1 MVLSLTSLAF
11 LLTYASMPS
20 FSNWMTQFNKSY
32 NSMNEYVHR
41 KSIYSFN
48 ILKIAKHNSVE
59 NSWKMDLNKFA
70 DMTSSEFKSF
80 VGYCYNNTRN
90 HTDVG
95 DYFEGFDFSELPVSV
110 NWTEKGAVT
119 PVKNQGQC
127 SSCWAFSTTGS
138 IEGAHFLS
146 TFKLESLS
154 EQQLVDCSQSEGNQ
168 GCNGGLMD
176 NGFQYIINNK
186 GITSENNYH
195 YNAIDSLCDH
205 TKINNIVATISRFS
219 NVQTNSETA
228 LMIAI
233 AQQPVSVA
241 IEADQHLFQFYSSGI
256 LTTKCGGVLNHG
268 VLVVGYGTLNNI
280 DYWIVKNSWGE
291 DWGMNGYILLGRG
304 QQYGPRGQC
313 GIQMY
318 PSYPIV

>member
-138 IEGAHFLS
+138 VEGAHFLS

-154 EQQLVDCSQSEGNQ
+154 EQQLVDCSQSKNNY
-168 GCNGGLMD
+168 GCNDGFMD
-176 NGFQYIINNK
+176 DGFQYIINNK
-186 GITSENNYH
+186 GINSESNYP
-195 YNAIDSLCDH
+195 YNARDGICNLNKTFDV
-205 TKINNIVATISRFS
+205 VATISKFN
-219 NVQTNSETA
+219 NVQPNSEIA
-228 LMIAI
+228 LMTAI
-233 AQQPVSVA
+233 AHQPISVA
-241 IEADQHLFQFYSSGI
+241 IEADQHVFQFYSSGV
-256 LTTKCGGVLNHG
+256 LTGKCGTNLDHG
-268 VLVVGYGTLNNI
+268 VLAVGYGTLNNI

-291 DWGMNGYILLGRG
+291 DWGMNGYVLLGRG
-304 QQYGPRGQC
+304 HQYGLSGQC
-313 GIQMY
+313 GIQMD
-318 PSYPIV
+318 PTYPII